1 MKIVDILNSPV
12 LLIMVIIGLAYIVGF
27 SLLYLK
33 KAYSRCLALGV
44 SKEKLSAVI
53 KSSLI
58 FTIVPSLSIV
68 IGLFALIP
76 VVKIT
81 WAWWRLSVIGS
92 LSYETQIVSGITN
105 ALKYGSGAEL
115 LASTNLSDIGVVLII
130 MSVGMLSGFCVLIPL
145 GKKLC
150 LSVAKTDVAL
160 LTPEQQK
167 KADWKMVLSGCFMLT
182 LFSVY
187 VPILLITDTIQ
198 ALVMIVGLIIAI
210 VVGIL
215 AKKPGLGWLNNFVM
229 ALSMVGGMASALL
242 WVKIFG

>member
-1 MKIVDILNSPV
+1 MRIVDVFNSPT
-12 LLIMVIIGLAYIVGF
+12 LLILVVIGLAYIVGF
-27 SLLYLK
+27 SLIYLK
-33 KAYSRCLALGV
+33 KAYSRCIELGV

-76 VVKIT
+76 VVKIV

-92 LSYETQIVSGITN
+92 LSYETQICSGITS
-105 ALKYGSGAEL
+105 ALGYTDGAAL
-115 LASTNLSDIGVVLII
+115 LNSTNLGDVGVILIM
-130 MSVGMLSGFCVLIPL
+130 MSIGMLSGFFVLIPL

-150 LSVAKTDVAL
+150 LSVAKQDATNM
-160 LTPEQQK
+160 TPEQQK
-167 KADWKMVLSGCFMLT
+167 AADWKMVLSGSFMLT

-187 VPILLITDTIQ
+187 IPILLITDTIQ
-198 ALVMIVGLIIAI
+198 ALVMIVGLIIA
-210 VVGIL
+210 VAVGVL

-229 ALSMVGGMASALL
+229 ALSMIGGMASALL
-242 WVKIFG
+242 WVKLFG

>member
-1 MKIVDILNSPV
+1 MKIVDVFNSP
-12 LLIMVIIGLAYIVGF
+12 LLLTLVIIGLAYIVGF
-27 SLLYLK
+27 SLIYLK
-33 KAYSRCLALGV
+33 KAYSRCIALGV

-53 KSSLI
+53 KSSII

-92 LSYETQIVSGITN
+92 LSYETQICSSITS
-105 ALKYGSGAEL
+105 ALGYTDGAAL
-115 LASTNLSDIGVVLII
+115 LNSTNLGDVGVILIM

-150 LSVAKTDVAL
+150 LSVAKQDAANM
-160 LTPEQQK
+160 TPEQQK
-167 KADWKMVLSGCFMLT
+167 AADWKMVLSGSFMLT

-187 VPILLITDTIQ
+187 IPILLITDTIQ
-198 ALVMIVGLIIAI
+198 ALVMIVGLIIAV
-210 VVGIL
+210 VVGII
-215 AKKPGLGWLNNFVM
+215 AKKPGLGWLNNFIM
-229 ALSMVGGMASALL
+229 ALSMIGGMASALL
-242 WVKIFG
+242 WVKLFG

>member
-1 MKIVDILNSPV
+1 MKIVDIFNSP
-12 LLIMVIIGLAYIVGF
+12 LLLTLVIIGLAYIVGF
-27 SLLYLK
+27 SLIYLK
-33 KAYSRCLALGV
+33 KAYSRCIALGV

-53 KSSLI
+53 KSSII

-92 LSYETQIVSGITN
+92 LSYETQICSGITS
-105 ALKYGSGAEL
+105 ALGYTDGAAL
-115 LASTNLSDIGVVLII
+115 LNSTNLGDVGVILIM

-150 LSVAKTDVAL
+150 LSVAKQDAANM
-160 LTPEQQK
+160 TPEQQK
-167 KADWKMVLSGCFMLT
+167 AADWKMVLSGSFMLT

-187 VPILLITDTIQ
+187 IPILLITDTIQ
-198 ALVMIVGLIIAI
+198 ALVMIVGLIIAV
-210 VVGIL
+210 VVGII
-215 AKKPGLGWLNNFVM
+215 AKKPGLGWLNNFIM
-229 ALSMVGGMASALL
+229 ALSMIGGMASALL
-242 WVKIFG
+242 WVKLFG